1 MSEPCG
7 SYRAGMAGTEPGAS
21 DGVGATAAGA
31 TGRTLAS
38 DGSGAV
44 GASRWGVLALS
55 PRAAVLLAAVVVS
68 AALVVVLVG
77 AVAGSGGSRGSG
89 ALVSVTGAPT
99 AGTVTSAAPVPSAAG
114 APPTGASSDG
124 AVVVHVIGAVS
135 SPGLV
140 TLPAGSR
147 VSDAVE
153 RAGGATDS
161 ADLTRV
167 NLARVVA
174 DGERLWVPAAGETEA
189 PAAVDGTGIAPT
201 TDGGT
206 TGAGGTGGAGASAA
220 SPDAVVDLNTA
231 DRTTLETLPGI
242 GPSLADRIIA
252 WRDAHGRFQA
262 VEDLLDVSGIGD
274 GRFAD
279 LRDRVRV

>member
-1 MSEPCG
+1 MSEPRG

-68 AALVVVLVG
+68 AALVVVLIG

-153 RAGGATDS
+153 RAGGATGP

-174 DGERLWVPAAGETEA
+174 DGERLWVPAVGETEA
-189 PAAVDGTGIAPT
+189 PAAVDGTGAAPT
-201 TDGGT
+201 
-206 TGAGGTGGAGASAA
+206 AGGAAPAPGAGAGSSGS
-220 SPDAVVDLNTA
+220 SPETLVDLNTA

-252 WRDAHGRFQA
+252 WRDAHGRFRA